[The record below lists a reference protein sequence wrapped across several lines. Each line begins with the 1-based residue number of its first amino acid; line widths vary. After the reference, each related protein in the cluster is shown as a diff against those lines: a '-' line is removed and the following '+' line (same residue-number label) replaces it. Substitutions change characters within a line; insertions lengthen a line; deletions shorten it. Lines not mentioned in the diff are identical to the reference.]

1 VNYATFDEFKCAIIC
16 LPAGKHHLNEGCM
29 RRRDFLGLMA
39 SVTATWPFTAL
50 AQQQSK
56 FRHIGY
62 LDYGAGILPN
72 GEFAPF
78 YDKYRRKQFLE
89 GLRDRGWVEGQNVT
103 IERRFAA
110 GQADRLAALA
120 AELVALK
127 VEVIVAAATPS
138 AMAARNATSNIAIVM
153 VDPGDAVALGLVASV
168 ARPGANV
175 TGVTSLAPE
184 LATKRLGLLKEA
196 FPKIARVAV
205 LWNSAIPPAEVAL
218 NELRTAAP
226 MLGLELQL
234 MEVKAAAGLPDA
246 LDTLK
251 RERADALFVFPDPLM
266 FGSRNSIVSFANKNS
281 IPALFGAREFVEAGG
296 LMSYGSDY
304 PAMFRR
310 AGNYV
315 ARILNGESPADL
327 PVEMPT
333 KFALIINLKTA
344 KAFGFDIA
352 PMLLAHADEVI
363 E

>member
-1 VNYATFDEFKCAIIC
+1 MVYIQQAGIIF
-16 LPAGKHHLNEGCM
+16 EGRM
-29 RRRDFLGLMA
+29 RRRDFLGLMV
-39 SVTATWPFTAL
+39 SVTAAWPFSAY
-50 AQQQSK
+50 AQQQNK
-56 FRHIGY
+56 PRRIGY

-78 YDKYRRKQFLE
+78 HDVYRRKPFLE

-110 GQADRLAALA
+110 GQADRLPALA
-120 AELVALK
+120 AELVALN
-127 VEVIVAAATPS
+127 VEVILAAATPA
-138 AMAARNATSNIAIVM
+138 AMAARNATDRIAIVM
-153 VDPGDAVALGLVASV
+153 VDPGDAVELGLVASL

-196 FPKIARVAV
+196 FPKIAQVAV

-218 NELRTAAP
+218 KELRSAAP
-226 MLGLELQL
+226 MLGLELHL
-234 MEVKAAAGLPDA
+234 MEVKGAPA
-246 LDTLK
+246 LNDMLTTLK

-266 FGSRNSIVSFANKNS
+266 FGNRDSIVSFANKNS
-281 IPALFGAREFVEAGG
+281 IPALFGAREFVEVGG

-315 ARILNGESPADL
+315 GRILNGESPADL
-327 PVEMPT
+327 PVERPT
-333 KFALIINLKTA
+333 KFDLIINLKTA
-344 KAFGFDIA
+344 KAFGFDID

>member
-1 VNYATFDEFKCAIIC
+1 
-16 LPAGKHHLNEGCM
+16 M
-29 RRRDFLGLMA
+29 RRRDVLGLIA
-39 SVTATWPFTAL
+39 SAAWPFTAD

-56 FRHIGY
+56 PRRIGY

-78 YDKYRRKQFLE
+78 YDRYRRKPFLE
-89 GLRDRGWVEGQNVT
+89 GLRDRGWIEGQNVT

-110 GQADRLAALA
+110 GQADRLPALA
-120 AELVALK
+120 AELVALN
-127 VEVIVAAATPS
+127 VEVILAAATPA
-138 AMAARNATSNIAIVM
+138 AMAARNATGRIAIVM
-153 VDPGDAVALGLVASV
+153 ADPGDAVELGLVASI
-168 ARPGANV
+168 ARPGANI

-196 FPKIARVAV
+196 FPKITRVAV

-218 NELRTAAP
+218 KELTNAAP

-234 MEVKAAAGLPDA
+234 MEVKGAPGLPDVLA
-246 LDTLK
+246 SLK

-266 FGSRNSIVSFANKNS
+266 FGNRDSIVGFANKNS

-315 ARILNGESPADL
+315 GRILNGESPADL
-327 PVEMPT
+327 PVERPA
-333 KFALIINLKTA
+333 KFDLIINLRTA